1 MKNLYNNSAFLNR
14 IVRLLSLA
22 IFMSVSIATRAQ
34 SVYRADDFVARF
46 QTMLHLHHEDSP
58 YDTKFNAAK
67 NGLIELGVRQLR
79 RGFQYGLNPAPGSWA
94 QTVIDRHLDL
104 YYHAGIRYQFVAQGD
119 ITNPANATSSLRFYT
134 TFFPTDAIARF
145 EGRNEV
151 HWEPGGAGTTE
162 KTDRDNAVNFQIAW
176 RDAIRNH
183 PNPATANKKIV
194 GFSTVATWR
203 FVSSGDARYQW
214 ACDWVNAHDYP
225 GGYTPEGNYAR
236 SADHLDLA
244 GIGTKQW
251 IYTEV
256 AYGNRFDCYP
266 STFNVNK
273 ATQAKYELRFLAEQ
287 FRAGRPVIS
296 RSVFMDKVDGPCTD
310 SDDGPFEH
318 IGYMYGNGG
327 KKPVFYA
334 VKNLFSLLNEST
346 RRGSN
351 WSRPTF
357 TPTQLPFTVNKSNI
371 RYVTLQKA
379 SQVYYILVWKDEASW
394 DFDNN
399 QTITPSATGVTF
411 DFGQNI
417 YEIKALQPYNETNP
431 TGGSYPMKT
440 QYNTNS
446 VYLNVKDNLIVL
458 QVRQLSSHQA
468 RMIGTHGERKTD
480 GKKPDNLL
488 KSTEEARWDGVYETY
503 PNPASKQMAIEGP
516 ANYRVAFYDL
526 QGRLMLQKAD
536 LHGTVQLDISSL
548 PAGVYVLKM
557 RDGQESPISRKIVI
571 VE

>member
-1 MKNLYNNSAFLNR
+1 MKKLHNTPAFLNGT
-14 IVRLLSLA
+14 VRLVGLTILLK
-22 IFMSVSIATRAQ
+22 VSIATYAQ
-34 SVYRADDFVARF
+34 PVYRADDFVARF

-58 YDTKFNAAK
+58 YNTKFNAAK

-79 RGFQYGLNPAPGSWA
+79 RGFKYGLNPAPGSWA

-104 YYHAGIRYQFVAQGD
+104 YYNAGIRYQFVAQGD
-119 ITNPANATSSLRFYT
+119 ITNPANAASSLQFYT
-134 TFFPTDAIARF
+134 RFFPADAIARF

-151 HWEPGGAGTTE
+151 HWQPGGAGTTE

-183 PNPATANKKIV
+183 PTSAVANKKIV
-194 GFSTVATWR
+194 GFSTVDTWK

-251 IYTEV
+251 IYTEA

-266 STFNVNK
+266 STFNVDK

-287 FRAGRPVIS
+287 FREGRPVIS
-296 RSVFMDKVDGPCTD
+296 RSVFMDKVEGACTN
-310 SDDGPFEH
+310 SNDGPFEH

-346 RRGSN
+346 RTGSN
-351 WSRPTF
+351 WSRPAF
-357 TPTQLPFTVNKSNI
+357 TPTPLSFTVNRSNI

-394 DFDNN
+394 DFTNN
-399 QTITPSATGVTF
+399 QPVIPSPTGVTL
-411 DFGQNI
+411 DFNQNI
-417 YEIKALQPYNETNP
+417 HEIKALQPYNEANP
-431 TGGSYPMKT
+431 TGESHLLKT
-440 QYNTNS
+440 QHNTSS

-458 QVRQLSSHQA
+458 QLRRSSAHQA
-468 RMIGTHGERKTD
+468 RTANTPDERTHRKKS
-480 GKKPDNLL
+480 GSSL
-488 KSTEEARWDGVYETY
+488 KSPGEDGRYGAY
-503 PNPASKQMAIEGP
+503 PNPASQQVTVDGP
-516 ANYRVAFYDL
+516 ENYRVAFYNL
-526 QGRLMLQKAD
+526 QGQLMLQKSG
-536 LHGTVQLDISSL
+536 LRGTVPLDISGL
-548 PAGVYVLKM
+548 PAGAYVLKM
-557 RDGQESPISRKIVI
+557 KDGQERPISRKTIM